1 MAIKATRP
9 KYQADV
15 YVDPTTTIELDMDD
29 PQDVCTAAEVNRLK
43 KAGDFEGIVEIHA
56 THPLFK
62 TKMVRAPEKVATR
75 TVYVLVNK
83 SGVTSKIKDPAVL
96 PMMQKDGFTLDHT
109 EEEDII
115 G

>member
-15 YVDPTTTIELDMDD
+15 YVEPTTTIELDMDD

-43 KAGDFEGIVEIHA
+43 KAGDFEGIVELHA
-56 THPLFK
+56 THPLFT
-62 TKMVRAPEKVATR
+62 TKMIRAPEKVATR
-75 TVYVLVNK
+75 TVYVMTNK
-83 SGVTSKIKDPAVL
+83 AGVTSKIKDPAVL
-96 PMMQKDGFTLDHT
+96 AVMQKDGFAIDHT